1 MTKVKLP
8 YGKKSINIDIPED
21 RLESIL
27 VSKVNK
33 YSTKESEE
41 EIVKKAIVNPVGVPR
56 LKELAQDKK
65 KIV

>member
-21 RLESIL
+21 RLEGIL

-33 YSTKESEE
+33 YSTKDSEE
-41 EIVKKAIVNPVGVPR
+41 EIVKKALITSTRNTSIKR
-56 LKELAQDKK
+56 SDSR
-65 KIV
+65 

>member
-8 YGKKSINIDIPED
+8 YGKKSKSIDIPED

-33 YSTKESEE
+33 CSTKESEE
-41 EIVKKAIVNPVGVPR
+41 EIVKKPW
-56 LKELAQDKK
+56 LTL
-65 KIV
+65 